1 MRVLCLHGM
10 GGTGATMWPLVGA
23 LSTAGH
29 TVLAPTL
36 PGHGADPADLNGV
49 GWNDWLAAALE
60 WPADVVV
67 GQSMGANLG
76 LSLAARGACRAV
88 VAINPLAA
96 DADAIDG
103 LEWRISR
110 GHDRI
115 EVDPSTVGE
124 VAYEWLPLAALLAM
138 HQGIAGIDLGAVVV
152 PTMLITSTN
161 DDVVDPTNSDLVAAS
176 LGVRAHR
183 VALRNGGHVATLDA
197 DRDTLCTAVVT
208 FIATLS
214 LSTG

>member
-36 PGHGADPADLNGV
+36 AGHGGDPADLVGL
-49 GWNDWLAAALE
+49 GWNDWLHSAAH

-67 GQSMGANLG
+67 GQSMGANLA
-76 LSLAARGACRAV
+76 LSLAARGASRAV

-96 DADAIDG
+96 DADALDG

-110 GHDRI
+110 GHKRI
-115 EVDPSTVGE
+115 EVEPSAVGE
-124 VAYEWLPLAALLAM
+124 VAYEWLPLSALRAM
-138 HQGIAGIDLGAVVV
+138 HDGIIIQDLSKVTVA
-152 PTMLITSTN
+152 TLIVTSTN

-176 LGVRAHR
+176 LGVRAR
-183 VALRNGGHVATLDA
+183 RLALRQGGHVATLDA
-197 DRDTLCTAVVT
+197 DRNTLCAAVVS

-214 LSTG
+214 L

>member
-36 PGHGADPADLNGV
+36 AGHGGDPADLVGL
-49 GWNDWLAAALE
+49 GWNDWLHSAAD
-60 WPADVVV
+60 WPADVFV
-67 GQSMGANLG
+67 GQSMGANLA
-76 LSLAARGACRAV
+76 LSLAARGASRAV

-96 DADAIDG
+96 DADALDG

-110 GHDRI
+110 GHERI
-115 EVDPSTVGE
+115 EVEPSAVGE
-124 VAYEWLPLAALLAM
+124 VAYEWLPLSALRAM
-138 HQGIAGIDLGAVVV
+138 HDGIIIQDLSKVTVA
-152 PTMLITSTN
+152 TLIVTSTN

-176 LGVRAHR
+176 LGVRAR
-183 VALRNGGHVATLDA
+183 RLALRQGGHVATLDA
-197 DRDTLCTAVVT
+197 DRNTLCAAVVS

-214 LSTG
+214 L

>member
-36 PGHGADPADLNGV
+36 AGHGGDPADLVGL
-49 GWNDWLAAALE
+49 GWNDWLHSAAD
-60 WPADVVV
+60 WPADVFV
-67 GQSMGANLG
+67 GQSMGANLA

-96 DADAIDG
+96 DADALDG

-110 GHDRI
+110 GHERI
-115 EVDPSTVGE
+115 EVEPSAVGE
-124 VAYEWLPLAALLAM
+124 VAYEWLPLSALRAM
-138 HQGIAGIDLGAVVV
+138 HDGIIIQDLSKVTVA
-152 PTMLITSTN
+152 TLIVTSTN

-176 LGVRAHR
+176 LGVRAR
-183 VALRNGGHVATLDA
+183 RLALRQGGHVATLDA
-197 DRDTLCTAVVT
+197 DRDTLCAAVVS
-208 FIATLS
+208 FIATL
-214 LSTG
+214 

>member
-36 PGHGADPADLNGV
+36 AGHGGDPADLVGL
-49 GWNDWLAAALE
+49 GWNDWLHSAAH

-67 GQSMGANLG
+67 GQSMGANLA

-96 DADAIDG
+96 DADALDG

-110 GHDRI
+110 GHERI
-115 EVDPSTVGE
+115 EVQPSTVGE
-124 VAYEWLPLAALLAM
+124 VAYEWLPLSALRAM
-138 HQGIAGIDLGAVVV
+138 HDGIIIQDLSTVTVA
-152 PTMLITSTN
+152 TLIVTSTN
-161 DDVVDPTNSDLVAAS
+161 DDVVDPTNSDLVAVS
-176 LGVRAHR
+176 LGVRAR
-183 VALRNGGHVATLDA
+183 RLALRQGGHVATLDA
-197 DRDTLCTAVVT
+197 DRNTLCAAVVS

-214 LSTG
+214 L

>member
-36 PGHGADPADLNGV
+36 AGHGGDPADLVGL
-49 GWNDWLAAALE
+49 GWNDWLHSAAD
-60 WPADVVV
+60 WPADVAV
-67 GQSMGANLG
+67 GQSMGANLAF
-76 LSLAARGACRAV
+76 SLAARGACRAV

-96 DADAIDG
+96 DADALDG

-110 GHDRI
+110 GHERI
-115 EVDPSTVGE
+115 EVEPSAVGE
-124 VAYEWLPLAALLAM
+124 VAYEWLPLSALQAM
-138 HQGIAGIDLGAVVV
+138 HDGIIMQDLSTVTVA
-152 PTMLITSTN
+152 TLIVTSTN

-176 LGVRAHR
+176 LGVRAR
-183 VALRNGGHVATLDA
+183 RLALHHGGHVATLDA
-197 DRDTLCTAVVT
+197 DRDTLCTVVVS

-214 LSTG
+214 L

>member
-23 LSTAGH
+23 LSIAGH
-29 TVLAPTL
+29 TALAPTL
-36 PGHGADPADLNGV
+36 PGHGSDPSELV
-49 GWNDWLAAALE
+49 GLTFDDWLRAAAE

-67 GQSMGANLG
+67 GQSMGANLA
-76 LSLAARGACRAV
+76 LSLAASGACGAV

-96 DADAIDG
+96 DADALDG

-110 GHDRI
+110 GHERV
-115 EVDPSTVGE
+115 EVEPSTVGE
-124 VAYEWLPLAALLAM
+124 VAYEWLPLTAVQAM
-138 HQGIAGIDLGAVVV
+138 HDGIIIQDLGKVTVA
-152 PTMLITSTN
+152 TLIVTSTN

-176 LGVRAHR
+176 LGVRARR
-183 VALRNGGHVATLDA
+183 VALRHGGHVATLDV
-197 DRDTLCTAVVT
+197 DRDTLCAAVVS

-214 LSTG
+214 L